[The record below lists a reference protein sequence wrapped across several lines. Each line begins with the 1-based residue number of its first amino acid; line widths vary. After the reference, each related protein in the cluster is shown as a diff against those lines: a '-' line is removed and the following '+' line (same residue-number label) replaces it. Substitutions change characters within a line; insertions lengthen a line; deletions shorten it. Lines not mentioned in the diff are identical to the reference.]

1 MISDVKGMI
10 ELDDRHSNDPETRE
24 VLKLISF
31 KEREL
36 NQREERLHQENFA
49 DESSLFSRKSELEFG
64 TRIEAKKRPTLLGGP
79 PVPNVDAKEQFELN
93 NTFNTPEFVRDNIMS
108 DVRGSHKEPS
118 VFVWDN
124 NVERMSGGR
133 NELDFGGAGGSR
145 GASRDRDRKGEGRL
159 KGRLPDLKTELRTD
173 LKRDIEGRRGGGGGR
188 GRGGDVGEGGG
199 RGRGGD
205 VGGNK
210 HEMDI
215 REFDWR
221 GLNPEEFDHIPPRF
235 LFCYDCNVKVRELF

>member
-10 ELDDRHSNDPETRE
+10 ELDDRNSNDPETRE

-36 NQREERLHQENFA
+36 NQREERLHRENFV

-64 TRIEAKKRPTLLGGP
+64 TRIETKKRPTLLGGP
-79 PVPNVDAKEQFELN
+79 PFPNVDAIEQFELN
-93 NTFNTPEFVRDNIMS
+93 NTFNTPDFVRDTTMS
-108 DVRGSHKEPS
+108 DLRGSHNEPS
-118 VFVWDN
+118 LFAWDN
-124 NVERMSGGR
+124 SVDRMSGGR
-133 NELDFGGAGGSR
+133 SELDYGVAGGSR
-145 GASRDRDRKGEGRL
+145 GGSRDRDRKGEGRF
-159 KGRLPDLKTELRTD
+159 KGRLPDLKTELKTD
-173 LKRDIEGRRGGGGGR
+173 LKREIEGRRGGGGG
-188 GRGGDVGEGGG
+188 GG
-199 RGRGGD
+199 RTRGGD

-235 LFCYDCNVKVRELF
+235 LYCYDCNVKVRE